1 VSDTRSTVTG
11 GEVVRPEDYAKAI
24 LNILDDFGAEKDRFA
39 GTQKAILNILDDFG
53 LEKTRLEAT
62 QKAFLNILDDF
73 GLEKTRLE
81 GTQKAMLNILDD
93 VGDEK
98 MRLEETQ
105 KAMLNLLDDFDA
117 EKSKVE
123 AANGE
128 LRREIDER
136 LEAER
141 ELRDKTEALAR
152 SNADLEQFAYVA
164 SHDLQEPLRM
174 VSSYV
179 QLFEKRFAGQVDEQA
194 DKYIR
199 YAVEGAKRMQSLIA
213 GLLEY
218 SRVGRLDEPFG
229 AVDTNAALD
238 QALSN
243 LRSAIEESHARV
255 TRGPLPTIT
264 GNAGR
269 IAQVF
274 QNLIGNALKFRHPDQ
289 PATVHVSAVPK
300 GTEWVFS
307 VEDNGIGIDSQY
319 LDRIFVI
326 FQRLHTRAEYPGT
339 GIGLSI
345 CKKVVERH
353 GGRIWVESRVGEGSR
368 FHFTLPRDDR

>member
-1 VSDTRSTVTG
+1 MSDARSRP
-11 GEVVRPEDYAKAI
+11 EAEAPVRPEDYAKAI
-24 LNILDDFGAEKDRFA
+24 LNILDDFGAEKDRFG
-39 GTQKAILNILDDFG
+39 GTQKAI
-53 LEKTRLEAT
+53 
-62 QKAFLNILDDF
+62 LNILDDF

-98 MRLEETQ
+98 TRLEETQ
-105 KAMLNLLDDFDA
+105 RAMLNLLDDFDA

-136 LEAER
+136 LDAER
-141 ELRDKTEALAR
+141 ELREKTDALAR

-199 YAVEGAKRMQSLIA
+199 YAVEGAKRMQALIA

-218 SRVGRLDEPFG
+218 SRVGRLDEPIG
-229 AVDTNAALD
+229 TVDTNAALD

-243 LRSAIEESHARV
+243 LRSAIEESHARI
-255 TRGPLPTIT
+255 TRGPLPALT

-274 QNLIGNALKFRHPDQ
+274 QNLIGNALKFRHRGQ
-289 PATVHVSAVPK
+289 PATAHVSALPK
-300 GTEWVFS
+300 GTEWVFT

-353 GGRIWVESRVGEGSR
+353 GGRIWVESRVGEGSK